1 MYRHGSC
8 SYSNP
13 FCICYRS
20 TIDSD
25 ILDDSED
32 EFEGQYDESNN
43 IIAELDRHRGGG
55 NKIESTKEFKRAL
68 NEAVEQER
76 QRILQDEMD
85 RIYVEAKQNVDEQM
99 ESERV
104 KVKPQNTRK
113 STRNIKKDHHQPAP
127 PPPSDDFLMPY
138 NDNDE
143 EFIEEDETV
152 MDTGDAQDLNDSPNE
167 IYLVDSD
174 LDFEIAKT
182 EPQSPS
188 ASQSYMV
195 LESGDIA
202 LAEDV
207 DFYQGDGQSDD
218 DSQTG

>member
-1 MYRHGSC
+1 M
-8 SYSNP
+8 
-13 FCICYRS
+13 
-20 TIDSD
+20 DE
-25 ILDDSED
+25 SED

-43 IIAELDRHRGGG
+43 IIAELDKHRSGG
-55 NKIESTKEFKRAL
+55 NKIASTKEFKRAL

-76 QRILQDEMD
+76 QRMLQDEMD
-85 RIYVEAKQNVDEQM
+85 RIYGEAKQNVDEQL

-104 KVKPQNTRK
+104 KLKAQTPRK
-113 STRNIKKDHHQPAP
+113 STRNIKKDHQQP
-127 PPPSDDFLMPY
+127 PPQAEEFLISY
-138 NDNDE
+138 NDNDD
-143 EFIEEDETV
+143 EFIEEDETL
-152 MDTGDAQDLNDSPNE
+152 MDTGDAPDLNDNANE

-182 EPQSPS
+182 EPQSPN

-195 LESGDIA
+195 LESGDVA

-207 DFYQGDGQSDD
+207 DFYQGDDQSDD